1 MYPHEYIALHVLHV
15 AAALV
20 IVGYTFYAFA
30 AAPETRKSVMIW
42 TGAASLVM
50 LTTGIRMWED
60 HGFDPVGWLL
70 VKMVCWLGLSAL
82 AGIGY
87 RRRDKAKLLAAVAL
101 LLAVTAV
108 VMVYLKP
115 F

>member
-1 MYPHEYIALHVLHV
+1 MYLNETIALHMVHV

-20 IVGYTFYAFA
+20 LVGYTFYAFA
-30 AAPETRKSVMIW
+30 AAPETRKRVMLW

-50 LTTGIRMWED
+50 LVTGIRMWEE

-70 VKMVCWLGLSAL
+70 VKIVCWLGLSAL

-87 RRRDKAKLLAAVAL
+87 RRRDKAGLLAAVAI

-108 VMVYLKP
+108 IMVYLKP